1 MVVVVVEFVV
11 AVFASCSSSLLRL
24 LIAPSSSSSCRID
37 GDDFDVA
44 VVVVVAVVAVVVVCF
59 LLMVHDRYSQ
69 SLQLIVRWFGCG
81 WGRSRER
88 SADENYKLTGFNF
101 WEEKGEKELTV
112 FGFLGRMFD
121 VVVVLVRMH
130 NTRKRYVLPGST
142 EKTVVVPDGTL
153 SQFY

>member
-1 MVVVVVEFVV
+1 M
-11 AVFASCSSSLLRL
+11 
-24 LIAPSSSSSCRID
+24 
-37 GDDFDVA
+37 G
-44 VVVVVAVVAVVVVCF
+44 
-59 LLMVHDRYSQ
+59 
-69 SLQLIVRWFGCG
+69 
-81 WGRSRER
+81 
-88 SADENYKLTGFNF
+88 K
-101 WEEKGEKELTV
+101 KGEKELTV